1 MAKNY
6 NLSVIVQAVDKL
18 SGPLRGILSKVGKMA
33 NLGGIGKA
41 LQGIGDRA
49 GLPVLARGLSRVGE
63 AGGNVVRRMGE
74 ARDSVL
80 RLGAAVGIT
89 GAGLGALFHNFVDST
104 TETDQWAKRLG
115 VTTQY
120 LQGLEYATKRYGIS
134 QDALIDGMKEA
145 SLRADEYALTGKG
158 GGAEAFQRIG
168 ISQKEAKRLKSDTQ
182 ALFDTILRQMRKVKD
197 VGKRQRLADEIFGG
211 QGGEQFTEFLSASA
225 GDIDKLV
232 KEAKTLGIVMDNS
245 AIKGARTFSQT
256 MQRLGGTLTGLRNV
270 IGASL
275 LPVLD
280 DLSNQFVETF
290 IKYRPQIE
298 AFAKDFA
305 AKLPE
310 RLEKLWAVMVQL
322 KEAVEPLVKSVGWLF
337 DTFGAGPTVIGGLAI
352 LIGGKLLFA
361 VLALAQA
368 FAALGISI
376 SLTPIGWFVAGAAA
390 IAAGALLIY
399 KNWDGISKFFSEKM
413 AVVAS
418 AFKYGFFNGI
428 YAIFLKF
435 NPARLMIESFD
446 GVLKFFT
453 GWDLAGVLRKKFA
466 DAVQAVQ
473 SVLPDWLKKQLGIGG
488 APGPVGMLPMPTAA
502 SGTELGQRAAQI
514 GRQSAQ
520 AAAGSNSEVL
530 VRVDLPNLPQ
540 GSKVKT
546 EGSPGTIFRTNVGYS
561 AMAPSR

>member
-18 SGPLRGILSKVGKMA
+18 SGPLRGILSKVGKMS

-49 GLPVLARGLSRVGE
+49 GLPVLARGLSRIGE

-89 GAGLGALFHNFVDST
+89 GAGLGALFHNFVDTT

-158 GGAEAFQRIG
+158 SGAEAFQRIG
-168 ISQKEAKRLKSDTQ
+168 ISQKEAKSLQGNTQ
-182 ALFDTILRQMRKVKD
+182 ALFETILKQMRKVKD
-197 VGKRQRLADEIFGG
+197 VAKRQRIADEIFGG

-232 KEAKTLGIVMDNS
+232 QEAKTLGVVMDET
-245 AIKGARTFSQT
+245 AVKGARTFSQT
-256 MQRLGGTLTGLRNV
+256 MQRLSGTLTGLRNV

-280 DLSNQFVETF
+280 DLATQFVDTF
-290 IKYRPQIE
+290 IKYKPQIE

-310 RLEKLWAVMVQL
+310 RLEKLWATMVQL

-368 FAALGISI
+368 FAALGVSI

-390 IAAGALLIY
+390 IAGAAYLIY
-399 KNWDGISKFFSEKM
+399 KNWDGISKFFTDKFD
-413 AVVAS
+413 AVKA
-418 AFKYGFFNGI
+418 AFKDGLLSGM
-428 YAIFLKF
+428 LKLFAEF
-435 NPARLMIESFD
+435 NPPRLIIESFS
-446 GVLKFFT
+446 GVLKYFT
-453 GWDLAGVLRKKFA
+453 GWDLAGVLKRKFS

-473 SVLPDWLKKQLGIGG
+473 NVLPDWMKKQLGITGE
-488 APGPVGMLPMPTAA
+488 PGPVGILPAPTGA
-502 SGTELGQRAAQI
+502 SGTELGQRAAQL

-530 VRVDLPNLPQ
+530 VRVDLANLPQ

-546 EGSPGTIFRTNVGYS
+546 EGAPGTIFRTNVGYS
-561 AMAPSR
+561 AMAPN